1 MKILVITHSYGL
13 NGAAAILKLA
23 MRHLSQS
30 LGWEIDALVNE
41 RNLIEYGDELTSIGV
56 RPILEASLK
65 TDYRLVLINTFID
78 IQYADL
84 FFGKI
89 PTALWMHEGAS
100 VVHHFPDKP
109 IELLKSFSKPSV
121 LIFQTRWQTDDVFR
135 SFIYHLPKSKI
146 AIVPNGVDVIAPA
159 LPINK
164 LPSPV
169 HRIISIGALSPRKRQ
184 FDLASATINLSNQ
197 YSIHCSFVGD
207 LDHQDL
213 FSDSER
219 RYLTEFPNLL
229 HWTGPKNHEDT
240 MQVLSQSDIFCFPS
254 SDESFGLA
262 PMEAALLN
270 VPLILSD
277 LAVYESIGWIDGVN
291 CLKFP
296 VGDIASLERAIEKLI
311 LDLGLREKLTA
322 DAYRLAKTFSQEKF
336 LNQLTDV
343 LLSAASP
350 KVEVEH
356 S

>member
-13 NGAAAILKLA
+13 NGAATLLKLA
-23 MRHLSQS
+23 MRHWTQS
-30 LGWEIDALVNE
+30 LGWEVDALINE
-41 RNLIEYGDELTSIGV
+41 RNFIEYGDELTSIGV
-56 RPILEASLK
+56 KPILEASIK
-65 TDYRLVLINTFID
+65 TNYRLVLINTFID

-100 VVHHFPDKP
+100 IVHHYPDRP

-121 LIFQTRWQTDDVFR
+121 LIFQTTWQTDDIFR
-135 SFIYHLPKSKI
+135 SFICHLPKSKI
-146 AIVPNGVDVIAPA
+146 AIVPNGVDVMAPA
-159 LPINK
+159 LPFSK

-169 HRIISIGALSPRKRQ
+169 QRIINIGSLSPRKRQ
-184 FDLASATINLSNQ
+184 FDLAAATVNLSAK
-197 YSIHCSFVGD
+197 YPMHCSFVGD

-213 FSDSER
+213 FDDSER
-219 RYLTEFPNLL
+219 RYLRDFPNLL
-229 HWTGPKNHEDT
+229 SWIGPKNHEDT
-240 MQVLSQSDIFCFPS
+240 MQLLSQSDIFCFPS

-277 LAVYESIGWIDGVN
+277 LPVYDGIGWIDGVN

-311 LDLGLREKLTA
+311 LDPGLREKLTA

-336 LNQLTDV
+336 LNKLTHV
-343 LLSAASP
+343 LLAAASP
-350 KVEVEH
+350 KVEVER